1 MKYFGKSM
9 FSVASNAGIMD
20 KKSEECGMR
29 GIQACY
35 FGESSRSSFL
45 RGLDHQTTLKNKD
58 DSSPL
63 WKHSVEHHN
72 AREDV
77 VYTMKVMR
85 NHPTALTRQI
95 EESVA
100 LDKKE
105 GSGTVVQVK
114 GRDE

>member
-35 FGESSRSSFL
+35 FGEASRSSFL

-63 WKHSVEHHN
+63 WKHRCGVHH
-72 AREDV
+72 EGD
-77 VYTMKVMR
+77 
-85 NHPTALTRQI
+85 
-95 EESVA
+95 EEPPHSPNQA
-100 LDKKE
+100 D
-105 GSGTVVQVK
+105 
-114 GRDE
+114 